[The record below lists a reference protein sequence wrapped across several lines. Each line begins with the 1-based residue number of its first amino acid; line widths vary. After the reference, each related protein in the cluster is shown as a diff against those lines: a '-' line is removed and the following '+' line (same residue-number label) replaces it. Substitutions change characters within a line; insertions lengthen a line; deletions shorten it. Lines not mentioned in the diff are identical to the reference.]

1 MKLTATTNK
10 GASRDPHSIPRPYV
24 PVLAPP
30 PCGPSGKRLTMFLL
44 LEYLLRLW
52 REHQAHATDDT
63 DLGLRIT
70 SLPREVARDSY
81 QDFAVPYNGR
91 PRA

>member
-1 MKLTATTNK
+1 
-10 GASRDPHSIPRPYV
+10 
-24 PVLAPP
+24 
-30 PCGPSGKRLTMFLL
+30 MFLL

>member
-1 MKLTATTNK
+1 
-10 GASRDPHSIPRPYV
+10 
-24 PVLAPP
+24 
-30 PCGPSGKRLTMFLL
+30 MFLL

-52 REHQAHATDDT
+52 REHKAHTTADA

-70 SLPREVARDSY
+70 YLPREVGRDSY

-91 PRA
+91 PCA